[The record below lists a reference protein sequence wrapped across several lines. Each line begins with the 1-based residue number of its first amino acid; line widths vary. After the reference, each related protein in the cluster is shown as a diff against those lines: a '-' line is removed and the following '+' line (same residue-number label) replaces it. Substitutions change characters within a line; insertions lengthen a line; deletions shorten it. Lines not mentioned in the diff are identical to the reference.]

1 MSVLVRAEIEDRI
14 ARGDLGFT
22 PQLDELQMQ
31 AHSVDLRLGF
41 TFLIPRQWQLTER
54 GRVALTFDHLEGG
67 DQRFDV
73 VELEPGQYF
82 EVLVGEG
89 VIASTLERITLPND
103 LVGHLYPRSSVNRRG
118 LAVDLSGIVDA
129 GYQGNLIIPV
139 HNNSLSRVVRIYPGE
154 RFCQLTFTRLSA
166 PTTPRPSRYQ
176 NKDIIVGV
184 LPEHDAAEVELIRA
198 GRLEELKRRFGIE
211 KPRTDADGL
220 E

>member
-1 MSVLVRAEIEDRI
+1 MSVLVRGEIEARI
-14 ARGDLGFT
+14 ARGELVFT
-22 PQLDELQMQ
+22 PELDALQLQ

-41 TFLIPRQWQLTER
+41 TFLVPRQWEVSER

-67 DQRFDV
+67 DQHFDV

-89 VIASTLERITLPND
+89 VIASTLERITLPSD
-103 LVGHLYPRSSVNRRG
+103 LVGQLYPRSSVNRQG

-139 HNNSLSRVVRIYPGE
+139 RNNSHSRVVRIYPGE
-154 RFCQLTFTRLSA
+154 RFCQLTFTTLTSPA
-166 PTTPRPSRYQ
+166 VPRPSRYQ

-184 LPEHDAAEVELIRA
+184 LPEQDKDEMALIRA
-198 GRLEELKRRFGIE
+198 GHIAELKQRFRAA
-211 KPRTDADGL
+211 PDQPQ
-220 E
+220 

>member
-1 MSVLVRAEIEDRI
+1 MSVLLRTEIEERI
-14 ARGDLGFT
+14 ARRDLAFA
-22 PQLDELQMQ
+22 PELDDLQMQ

-41 TFLIPRQWQLTER
+41 TFLVPRQWQVTER
-54 GRVALTFDHLEGG
+54 GRIALTFDHLEGG
-67 DQRFDV
+67 NQQFDV

-154 RFCQLTFTRLSA
+154 RFCQLTFTRLTGPA
-166 PTTPRPSRYQ
+166 TPRASRYQ

-184 LPEHDAAEVELIRA
+184 LPEHNAEEVELIRE
-198 GRLEELKRRFGIE
+198 GHIEELKRRF
-211 KPRTDADGL
+211 KTPARPADPAS
-220 E
+220 

>member
-1 MSVLVRAEIEDRI
+1 MSMLVRAEIEARI
-14 ARGDLGFT
+14 AQGQLAFT
-22 PQLDELQMQ
+22 PELDELQLQ
-31 AHSVDLRLGF
+31 AHAVDLRLGY
-41 TFLIPRQWQLTER
+41 TFLIPRQWQVTDR

-89 VIASTLERITLPND
+89 VIASTLERIALPTD
-103 LVGHLYPRSSVNRRG
+103 LAGHLYPRSSVNRRG

-154 RFCQLTFTRLSA
+154 RFCQLTFTRLTVA
-166 PTTPRPSRYQ
+166 ATPRASRYQ
-176 NKDIIVGV
+176 NKDIVVGV
-184 LPEHDAAEVELIRA
+184 LPEHNPDEVELIRT
-198 GRLEELKRRFGIE
+198 GRIDELKRRF
-211 KPRTDADGL
+211 KVAPRDVAP
-220 E
+220 

>member
-1 MSVLVRAEIEDRI
+1 MSMLVRAEIEERL
-14 ARGDLGFT
+14 ANGQLAFT
-22 PQLDELQMQ
+22 PELDELQLQ
-31 AHSVDLRLGF
+31 AHAVDLRLGY
-41 TFLIPRQWQLTER
+41 TFLIPRQWQVTDR

-67 DQRFDV
+67 EQRFDV

-89 VIASTLERITLPND
+89 VIASTLERIALPAD

-166 PTTPRPSRYQ
+166 PAVPRASRYQ

-184 LPEHDAAEVELIRA
+184 LPEQNAEEVELLRA
-198 GRLEELKRRFGIE
+198 GRVDELKRRFKVGQE
-211 KPRTDADGL
+211 QAKP
-220 E
+220 

>member
-1 MSVLVRAEIEDRI
+1 MSVLVRDEIEERI
-14 ARGDLGFT
+14 ARGELGFT
-22 PQLDELQMQ
+22 PPLDELQMQ

-67 DQRFDV
+67 DQHFDV

-89 VIASTLERITLPND
+89 VIASTLERISLPND

-154 RFCQLTFTRLSA
+154 RFCQLTFTRLSG
-166 PTTPRPSRYQ
+166 TTLPRPSRYQ

-198 GRLEELKRRFGIE
+198 GRIEELKRRFGIA
-211 KPRTDADGL
+211 PQPTS
-220 E
+220 